1 MKCKRCGSEA
11 NNQEVMPP
19 SGPHYGK
26 LVCASCGNFLQ
37 WLPWPRKP
45 IDPAKMP
52 SHPQGA
58 PLPALKGASDKQV
71 LFGEKCRAEMLLRVT
86 SLEQSMRDALYAH
99 LQRLHAGFHDD
110 WQSGQPGSRF
120 GGNARLSVCPAA
132 GPSRRHR

>member
-86 SLEQSMRDALYAH
+86 SLEQSLWSAIQTIDDATWWIANRDK
-99 LQRLHAGFHDD
+99 
-110 WQSGQPGSRF
+110 
-120 GGNARLSVCPAA
+120 SVASIHWPHTW
-132 GPSRRHR
+132 S